1 MLNLPASERHREAIK
16 EIEVI
21 NKMGEK
27 FQGELA
33 QIYESYTDEEIKTIA
48 PELYRRSPN
57 EKRGTLDRVTLEA
70 ISKKLETE
78 LIKKATNVKL
88 PLGD

>member
-1 MLNLPASERHREAIK
+1 
-16 EIEVI
+16 
-21 NKMGEK
+21 MGEK

-48 PELYRRSPN
+48 PELYRRNPN

-70 ISKKLETE
+70 ISKKLESE
-78 LIKKATNVKL
+78 ILKNSTNVRL